1 MLKSQ
6 PKRNAEA
13 DAHVDFLRISKRTCC
28 TQQDHASTTGCPE
41 PPYTLPDAVLG
52 KPERKS
58 IYAIMRQHCRSR
70 LYVPPICWTLEH
82 LELLGCEFSS
92 KEVPQNERRRKSPN
106 SDVSQVSDDG
116 TVAVEKMDTT
126 LGYAVRAARLLS
138 RPCAMEGR
146 VSAVIS
152 ILAACGIEA
161 REMHNSLPFHFD
173 RRIVSIQTDGIF
185 TSESATV
192 SLAYINLDVLHSLR
206 SQHIR
211 QKFLPRTRVRGR
223 LNSPVA
229 SLIRKNICRLKPEN
243 EIVDPYI
250 VAALIALAQHQY
262 RRREQLRSN
271 TATGVPST
279 EQENC
284 FPRPFKVHLLAVPG
298 IAARELYLYAA
309 RIPPAFLDKFD
320 QPSKFSPSG
329 PISVAYYSLPLRN
342 ARKLPKRLLD
352 ALCAPV
358 E

>member
-1 MLKSQ
+1 RPSLILKSQ
-6 PKRNAEA
+6 LKRNAEA
-13 DAHVDFLRISKRTCC
+13 DTHVHFLRVSKRTCC
-28 TQQDHASTTGCPE
+28 TQQDDASTTGCPD
-41 PPYTLPDAVLG
+41 PPPTLPDTALG

-58 IYAIMRQHCRSR
+58 ICAIMRQHCRSR
-70 LYVPPICWTLEH
+70 LYIPPIYWTSEH
-82 LELLGCEFSS
+82 LKLLGCEFSS
-92 KEVPQNERRRKSPN
+92 KEVPQNERRRRSPI
-106 SDVSQVSDDG
+106 SVALQVSDDG

-126 LGYAVRAARLLS
+126 LGYAVRAAGLLS

-152 ILAACGIEA
+152 LLAACGIEQ
-161 REMHNSLPFHFD
+161 RD
-173 RRIVSIQTDGIF
+173 IQTDGIF
-185 TSESATV
+185 ASEFATAF
-192 SLAYINLDVLHSLR
+192 LAYINLDVLHSLR

-243 EIVDPYI
+243 EIEDPYI
-250 VAALIALAQHQY
+250 VAVLIALAQHQY
-262 RRREQLRSN
+262 RRREQLRNN
-271 TATGVPST
+271 TAASAPSP
-279 EQENC
+279 EQEDC
-284 FPRPFKVHLLAVPG
+284 FSKLFKVHLLAVPD

-320 QPSKFSPSG
+320 QPSKFSPSR
-329 PISVAYYSLPLRN
+329 PISVTYYSLPLRN

-352 ALCAPV
+352 ALRAPI